1 MNFIKDIWYAI
12 SSPEKYRDFMTYKR
26 KKVFGYV
33 LILTLIT
40 GFINFGIP
48 GISFVASGG
57 YERVFNESIPNFTA
71 SSEDGFWIEE
81 PIEIDEYNFLIKAD
95 SSVVKEDITDVDGQ
109 FGAYSYVVVVDK
121 EQLHIS
127 APGMEEITARFD
139 EMEGFSLTKDDIL
152 KYVPVA
158 YAVSVALVI
167 FGMLFDFI
175 YYLAMAAVAAM
186 LAGFISSF
194 MKVKIPRKEMLHMA
208 VYAWTLPYLLI
219 FAQQLTGIY
228 VPNYTLFSYI
238 ITMGYLYFAIKEMKE
253 NGIEELPPEAF
264 GGREDNL

>member
-1 MNFIKDIWYAI
+1 MKFIKDLWYAI

-26 KKVFGYV
+26 KKVYGYV
-33 LILTLIT
+33 LVLILVAGI
-40 GFINFGIP
+40 INFGIP
-48 GISFVASGG
+48 GISFLASGG

-81 PIEIDEYNFLIKAD
+81 PIEIDEYEFLIKAD
-95 SSVVKEDITDVDGQ
+95 SNVVKEDITDVNGQ
-109 FGAYSYVVVVDK
+109 YGSYSYVVVVDK

-139 EMEGFSLTKDDIL
+139 EMEGFSLTKEDIL

-158 YAVSVALVI
+158 YGVSILFIV

-186 LAGFISSF
+186 LAGMIASF
-194 MKVKIPRKEMLHMA
+194 MKVKIPRREMFHMA
-208 VYAWTLPYLLI
+208 VYAWTLSYLLV

-228 VPNYTLFSYI
+228 VPNFTLFSYV
-238 ITMGYLYFAIKEMKE
+238 ITLGYLYFAMKEIKE
-253 NGIEELPPEAF
+253 NGMEELPPEAF